1 MIGFCIVFS
10 FGVSYIAYSGVNG
23 STGVNIAINVIQISA
38 LIVFSVIA
46 IGYRVSHNKDGDPG
60 LYFAS
65 SGKAVPYQVY
75 QDNVQDTG
83 DDGKPKVDKEGK
95 PVYVQDT
102 VVGRCQ
108 DPQGR
113 RQGAADLEDRR
124 TRSSPT
130 TI

>member
-1 MIGFCIVFS
+1 M
-10 FGVSYIAYSGVNG
+10 SYIAYSGMTG

-46 IGYRVSHNKDGDPG
+46 IGYRMSHNKDGDPG

-83 DDGKPKVDKEGK
+83 DDGKPKVDKDGK
-95 PVYVQDT
+95 PVYVQDRGPT
-102 VVGRCQ
+102 MPRPPRSTTRGSRS
-108 DPQGR
+108 GS
-113 RQGAADLEDRR
+113 RR
-124 TRSSPT
+124 TR
-130 TI
+130 

>member
-10 FGVSYIAYSGVNG
+10 FGVSYIAYNGVNG

-46 IGYRVSHNKDGDPG
+46 IGYRLSHNKDGDPG

-65 SGKAVPYQVY
+65 SGKAVPYQVF

-83 DDGKPKVDKEGK
+83 DDGKPKVDKDGK
-95 PVYVQDT
+95 PVFVQDSGPT
-102 VVGRCQ
+102 MPRPPRSTTRGSRSGSR
-108 DPQGR
+108 P
-113 RQGAADLEDRR
+113 